1 MASLKSQ
8 IQYLLNTKIA
18 DIQEWA
24 NVYWIKPVQGRPCF
38 VSKRAVQAALPRKGG
53 SDFLVAMKTAAAGTV
68 FLCGNGRGGLSIFF
82 ALGYELRKVNAAI
95 GAKFNYVFGCWEL
108 PTTRQSVNADK
119 NKVLAALLDAGLEI
133 AVFVA

>member
-8 IQYLLNTKIA
+8 VEYLLSTKIE

-24 NVYWIKPVQGRPCF
+24 NVYWVKPVQGRPRF
-38 VSKRAVQAALPRKGG
+38 VSKRAVQAAMPRKGG
-53 SDFLVAMKTAAAGTV
+53 SDFLVTMKKALAGTV
-68 FLCGNGRGGLSIFF
+68 FVGSNGRGGLSIFF
-82 ALGYELRKVNAAI
+82 ALDYELRKINAAI

-108 PTTRQSVNADK
+108 PTTRQSVNTDK
-119 NKVLAALLDAGLEI
+119 NKVLTALLDAGLEI